1 MSYLAWD
8 ASKDLF
14 INYNVDSL
22 HVVEKDHEFDQL
34 DFRAKINDRVL
45 HIKVKLQS
53 KDDLQEED
61 IKETVIDLAN
71 QINKLV
77 LESEEKDVFSATFD
91 GHVIQTFQSSWNH
104 EKSLSTKQKFSTK
117 NERIHSF
124 EAEVDLAD
132 EELKKVQDL
141 FQTTLSQPDLKK
153 DLDRLF
159 KAFSNKRGFFFSKA
173 ALSTRFIQEFIEA
186 FQKIDSPTL
195 RNSVIEIVKQ
205 ESNDW
210 LPCVLMILESGKKN
224 SSPMSWKSLLACCS
238 DSPELY
244 QEILKRGI
252 NINAKDP
259 KSGSTLLM
267 AAISMGYKDL
277 ALSLVKHCEFDTL
290 FAINKKEE
298 SALLM
303 AFRQGYL
310 EIFQEFM
317 KIEGIREGHLE
328 AYLGKDCLQSFL
340 TVAIEFDHLPIVK
353 ELLSLKSLDVNRKS
367 RLSHQIPLELAISK
381 NHVEIAR
388 ELLKNKQTDLN
399 ARTSDGSSLLE
410 KAFTRNDS
418 RILEEF
424 FARGDIDIR
433 PLFSLV
439 EAHPRYASI
448 PQMEILSRY
457 FKKESEDFFQT
468 HPAIKM
474 AQLYIQGQQKEA
486 QELLNANLGS
496 NNKAFNITH
505 LLKAG
510 EGLDPFIEK
519 NKTLICKWLLEGQI
533 LENLPQE
540 DQIFVLSKFYPKFY
554 QFMDAAGTLSQKGI
568 AIVIESLKNKDMPS
582 IPPEESITLC
592 QDRPDFE
599 DALVKLACNDTDIKE
614 GDVRLFIV
622 NASDDN
628 PHGIAN
634 HVTPL
639 FFKRVENAWEIII
652 TDSTTDYSN
661 CKKTD
666 GYCAPLVDI
675 ILNMEKYFVEFSV
688 RHIHVNTFWRQT
700 DDRNCFVFAI
710 SDLINFTRLGDQFLS
725 SLPKTKQKVHY
736 FRDLPLKWMKTT
748 QSISEIKRYAEM
760 KKSGGESLL
769 MSRRKGKKDET
780 LLENLSRHTKKAA
793 SRGNR
798 EENFLIEDRSK
809 KYKQMVI
816 NRLIANLKEIYKD

>member
-14 INYNVDSL
+14 INYNVHSL
-22 HVVEKDHEFDQL
+22 HVAEKDHEFDQL

-45 HIKVKLQS
+45 HIKVKLHS
-53 KDDLQEED
+53 KGALQEED

-77 LESEEKDVFSATFD
+77 LESEEKDVFSANFD

-132 EELKKVQDL
+132 EELRKVQDL
-141 FQTTLSQPDLKK
+141 FKTTISQPDLKK
-153 DLDRLF
+153 DLDRLLNV
-159 KAFSNKRGFFFSKA
+159 FSKKKGGFFPKA

-186 FQKIDSPTL
+186 FQKIDNPSL
-195 RNSVIEIVKQ
+195 RNAVIKIVKQ
-205 ESNDW
+205 ESYDW
-210 LPCVLMILESGKKN
+210 LPCVLMTLESGKKT
-224 SSPMSWKSLLACCS
+224 SSPNSWKSLLAGCS

-259 KSGSTLLM
+259 KSRSTLLM

-277 ALSLVKHCEFDTL
+277 ALSLVRCCEVNTL
-290 FAINKKEE
+290 LAINEKEE
-298 SALLM
+298 SALMM
-303 AFRQGYL
+303 ACRKGYL

-317 KIEGIREGHLE
+317 KIEGLREGHLE
-328 AYLGKDCLQSFL
+328 AYLGNHYLQSYL
-340 TVAIEFDHLPIVK
+340 MAAIEFDHLPLVK
-353 ELLSLKSLDVNRKS
+353 ELLSLESIDVNRKS
-367 RLSHQIPLELAISK
+367 PLSHQIPLELAISK

-399 ARTSDGSSLLE
+399 AQTSDGTSLLE
-410 KAFTRNDS
+410 KAFLRKDS

-424 FARGDIDIR
+424 LAKEDIDIR

-439 EAHPRYASI
+439 EAHPQYASI
-448 PQMEILSRY
+448 PAMEILSRV

-474 AQLYIQGQQKEA
+474 AELYIQGQQKEA

-519 NKTLICKWLLEGQI
+519 NKTLICKWLLDNQI
-533 LENLPQE
+533 LENFPQE
-540 DQIFVLSKFYPKFY
+540 DQILVLSKFYPEFY
-554 QFMDAAGTLSQKGI
+554 QFMDAAGTLSQRGI

-582 IPPEESITLC
+582 IPPEENITLC
-592 QDRPDFE
+592 QDRSFFE
-599 DALVKLACNDTDIKE
+599 DALVELASDDNIKE
-614 GDVRLFIV
+614 GDVRLFVV
-622 NASDDN
+622 NAYDDN

-639 FFKRVENAWEIII
+639 FFKRVGNAWEIII

-661 CKKTD
+661 CQKMD
-666 GYCAPLVDI
+666 SYCAPLVDT
-675 ILNMEKYFVEFSV
+675 ILNVEKYFVEFSI

-710 SDLINFTRLGDQFLS
+710 SDLINFTRLGDQFLK
-725 SLPKTKQKVHY
+725 SLPETKQKVHY
-736 FRDLPLKWMKTT
+736 FRDLPVQWMKTT
-748 QSISEIKRYAEM
+748 QSISEIKRYAEI
-760 KKSGGESLL
+760 KKRSGESLL

-780 LLENLSRHTKKAA
+780 LLENLTRHTKKAA
-793 SRGNR
+793 LRGNK

-816 NRLIANLKEIYKD
+816 HRLIADLKEIYKD